1 MLKVSPPNI
10 NKKGDAATFSV
21 IPTTRPA
28 APATADLVT
37 LLRTSVIPPATR
49 TAGVTTRSVVRQAP
63 TAASPAA
70 ARGPDQPGIVAYVG
84 GVTAGNVDLASKIT
98 SRLFLVIAVVLA
110 LSYLLLMIAFRSLLI
125 PLQAAITNLLCVG
138 AAFGVLTATFQ
149 WGWGLNLIGLP
160 SPYGTVPIASYV
172 PLMMFAALFGLS
184 MDYEVFLVS
193 QIAQHHT
200 AGEEPRQAV
209 RSGVAASAKVIAAAA
224 TIMIAVFASFIL
236 NADPTVK
243 QFGVGLSVAVLLAAT
258 MVLLLA
264 PALLVLFGRRTWAL
278 PRWLARVV
286 PHIDIEGQG
295 LPQEQDKVPVRVPAG
310 ASPTVTPAG
319 HRPAEH
325 PPSQTSLDQLLDG
338 HRPAGP
344 HSEGGR

>member
-1 MLKVSPPNI
+1 
-10 NKKGDAATFSV
+10 
-21 IPTTRPA
+21 
-28 APATADLVT
+28 
-37 LLRTSVIPPATR
+37 
-49 TAGVTTRSVVRQAP
+49 
-63 TAASPAA
+63 
-70 ARGPDQPGIVAYVG
+70 
-84 GVTAGNVDLASKIT
+84 
-98 SRLFLVIAVVLA
+98 
-110 LSYLLLMIAFRSLLI
+110 
-125 PLQAAITNLLCVG
+125 
-138 AAFGVLTATFQ
+138 
-149 WGWGLNLIGLP
+149 
-160 SPYGTVPIASYV
+160 
-172 PLMMFAALFGLS
+172 
-184 MDYEVFLVS
+184 
-193 QIAQHHT
+193 
-200 AGEEPRQAV
+200 
-209 RSGVAASAKVIAAAA
+209 
-224 TIMIAVFASFIL
+224 
-236 NADPTVK
+236 
-243 QFGVGLSVAVLLAAT
+243 

>member
-1 MLKVSPPNI
+1 
-10 NKKGDAATFSV
+10 
-21 IPTTRPA
+21 
-28 APATADLVT
+28 
-37 LLRTSVIPPATR
+37 
-49 TAGVTTRSVVRQAP
+49 
-63 TAASPAA
+63 
-70 ARGPDQPGIVAYVG
+70 VAYVG

-98 SRLFLVIAVVLA
+98 SRLFVVIAVVLA
-110 LSYLLLMIAFRSLLI
+110 LSFLLLMVAFRSLLI

-149 WGWGLNLIGLP
+149 WGWGLSLIGLP

-209 RSGVAASAKVIAAAA
+209 RSGVAAAAKVISAAAI
-224 TIMIAVFASFIL
+224 IMIAVFGSFIL

-243 QFGVGLSVAVLLAAT
+243 QFGVGLSVAVLLAGT

-264 PALLVLFGRRTWAL
+264 PALLGLFGRWTWVL

-286 PHIDIEGQG
+286 PHIDIEGKG
-295 LPQEQDKVPVRVPAG
+295 LPEEQDKVPVRVPAG
-310 ASPTVTPAG
+310 ASPAVTPAG
-319 HRPAEH
+319 HRQAEH
-325 PPSQTSLDQLLDG
+325 PPSKTSLDQLLDG

-344 HSEGGR
+344 RSDGDR